1 MKVQKYNFYFLHEF
15 HFLFSQTMTL
25 NGGKKDKKNE
35 PMYEFLAEANKQS
48 ESFTIFYFKL
58 VASIKSVAVSIL
70 LLKLIIFG
78 FFVGMHKYRN
88 TSYQMAYAIPSYQV
102 SIVGFLFKI
111 RVCFN
116 CTVCHFRI
124 PWDDQTPRAK
134 IGIALFCMYVS
145 TIYLIINAAFVTLFV
160 GICKNC
166 QAFSNQFQYLV
177 GNLNPAS
184 AKKSLRELIQ
194 YHQSAKE

>member
-1 MKVQKYNFYFLHEF
+1 MTLDGEKKTRKTSQCMSFWLRQTNRAKASLFSISNWSLRSNRWRSQFFSSNWSYSAFSLACTNIEIHRIKWRMQFLHIKF
-15 HFLFSQTMTL
+15 QL
-25 NGGKKDKKNE
+25 
-35 PMYEFLAEANKQS
+35 LALSSKS
-48 ESFTIFYFKL
+48 ESISN
-58 VASIKSVAVSIL
+58 A
-70 LLKLIIFG
+70 
-78 FFVGMHKYRN
+78 
-88 TSYQMAYAIPSYQV
+88 
-102 SIVGFLFKI
+102 FL
-111 RVCFN
+111 
-116 CTVCHFRI
+116 CHFRI

-177 GNLNPAS
+177 GRLNPAS